1 MPVRRRR
8 GVRPYNRR
16 MEPILPYSDLAA
28 ALEQLGSP
36 EEASEYHGTLCGAL
50 CVQDAS
56 ELDAL
61 GLIDADLEEYTPD
74 AEAEALLQTLG
85 RLTLQALTSTEMNF
99 APLLP
104 GDEVP
109 LEVRVQALTLWCQG
123 FLYGLSSRRKIDLAA
138 CSEELREIVHDLA
151 QFTQAGFDAGD
162 NEEIEENAYAEL
174 VEYIR
179 VGAQLVFLEL
189 NPNTHRS
196 APDPEHPT
204 LH

>member
-1 MPVRRRR
+1 
-8 GVRPYNRR
+8 
-16 MEPILPYSDLAA
+16 MEPLEPAVPYTELAD
-28 ALEQLGSP
+28 ALERLGSP

-50 CVQDAS
+50 CVQDAA
-56 ELDAL
+56 EFNPVD
-61 GLIDADLEEYTPD
+61 LIDADLEEYRPD
-74 AEAEALLQTLG
+74 ATAEALLKHLGIRTLK
-85 RLTLQALTSTEMNF
+85 ALTSSDMNF

-104 GDEVP
+104 GDELP
-109 LEVRVQALTLWCQG
+109 LATRVQALTLWCQG
-123 FLYGLSSRRKIDLAA
+123 FLYGLSSRKKIDLAN

-151 QFTQAGFDAGD
+151 QFTQAGLEAGD
-162 NEEIEENAYAEL
+162 NEEIEETAYTEL

-196 APDPEHPT
+196 GGNDPEHPT

>member
-1 MPVRRRR
+1 MQA
-8 GVRPYNRR
+8 
-16 MEPILPYSDLAA
+16 ILPYADLAD
-28 ALEQLGSP
+28 ALDKLGSP
-36 EEASEYHGTLCGAL
+36 EEASEYHGTLCGVL
-50 CVQDAS
+50 CIQDAS
-56 ELDAL
+56 ELNPVD
-61 GLIDADLEEYTPD
+61 LIDADLEEYRPD
-74 AEAEALLQTLG
+74 ADAEALLKRLGTQTLK
-85 RLTLQALTSTEMNF
+85 ALTSSEMNF

-109 LEVRVQALTLWCQG
+109 LAARVQALTLWCQG
-123 FLYGLSSRRKIDLAA
+123 FLYGLSSRKKIDMSV

-151 QFTQAGFDAGD
+151 QFTQAGLEAGD

-196 APDPEHPT
+196 GADPEHPT